1 MLSVFFFNSLFHNK
15 TKVNVRFASKGK
27 SEAVLSI
34 LYHAFAG
41 ASTCIQWKGIT
52 WWDKEFD
59 VSFSGIGMLKSSG
72 SLTHSFNVE
81 NVSCAGPC

>member
-1 MLSVFFFNSLFHNK
+1 MQ
-15 TKVNVRFASKGK
+15 FASKGK
-27 SEAVLSI
+27 NKAVLRI

-52 WWDKEFD
+52 CWDKEFD
-59 VSFSGIGMLKSSG
+59 VSFSGIGILKSSG
-72 SLTHSFNVE
+72 SLTQSFNVE